1 MITRIPTKEYS
12 LRPSIRDI
20 CLNYGLINSSTWS
33 LGHLVKFYS
42 NILDKI
48 GSTRVSLRTSATD
61 TGKDSNCTRLIV
73 EFRRFHGGHDHS
85 IVILINNRR
94 SRAYSVIYTLY
105 RSNNRI
111 TTVPT
116 SAFKQRLMSEFLFCS
131 LIKSQ
136 GAFGQWLIRISDHT
150 NIDEISKQWSKPPSQ
165 FR

>member
-1 MITRIPTKEYS
+1 MSLYERPQPIPAKIQTA
-12 LRPSIRDI
+12 P
-20 CLNYGLINSSTWS
+20 GLS
-33 LGHLVKFYS
+33 
-42 NILDKI
+42 
-48 GSTRVSLRTSATD
+48 
-61 TGKDSNCTRLIV
+61 V

-136 GAFGQWLIRISDHT
+136 GAFGQ
-150 NIDEISKQWSKPPSQ
+150 
-165 FR
+165 